1 MKGKQ
6 RTLWLLAAAAAAV
19 LCSAILLYFGLDREE
34 TAQVLLPS
42 PAASGGPSDG
52 PGNASGGIR
61 KIEVNPETVRLVLA
75 NLPRLDGYSRSITVE
90 TFWSEGSGVTNLSVW
105 SLGGSERITVGEG
118 LSAQNILLR
127 NGTVYVWYD
136 DPSRAYSGMAAA
148 DDADRWQRIY
158 SYEALLSEDIEITEA
173 GCADYNGEPC
183 VFASFKSPAFGYDCR
198 LYVSV
203 QTGLLVGSETYEE
216 GKPVLR
222 MSSGAL
228 DGTPPDGSLF
238 AAPNTMRAG

>member
-6 RTLWLLAAAAAAV
+6 LYLWLLAAAAALV
-19 LCSAILLYFGLDREE
+19 LISAMLLYFGLNRED

-42 PAASGGPSDG
+42 PAHSGSPSEGLESASGS
-52 PGNASGGIR
+52 IR
-61 KIEVNPETVRLVLA
+61 KIEVNPETVRVVLA
-75 NLPRLDGYSRSITVE
+75 NLPRIDGYSRSISVE
-90 TFWSEGSGVTNLSVW
+90 TFWSEGSGVTSLSVW
-105 SLGGSERITVGEG
+105 SLGGSERIIVNEG
-118 LSAQNILLR
+118 LSAQNILLQ

-136 DPSRAYSGMAAA
+136 DPSRAYSGKAAS

-173 GCADYNGEPC
+173 GYAAYSGEPC
-183 VFASFKSPAFGYDCR
+183 VFASFKSPAFGYDCK

-203 QTGLLVGSETYEE
+203 QTGLLIGSETYEG

-222 MSSGAL
+222 MSSSAP
-228 DGTPPDGSLF
+228 DSTPPDSGLF
-238 AAPNTMRAG
+238 AVPGMKQAG